1 MDKLKMPYMH
11 RFVFAISMAC
21 VAFAAGGETYKMSG
35 QDSPGTT
42 SFNAIGKWVLNSNT
56 SVAATEPPCAGNDYI
71 TTAMLRTP
79 NNSAS
84 DHTFG
89 GDSLTLS
96 GTGAYIGFKGKS
108 GTTITVPNLIADG
121 GYIQNASDWT
131 YFNLDGNITVKSGKD
146 FRLMTVEPS
155 TRGIIVKAPIS
166 GAGTELWLQLPRTNM
181 ANNAEKYVCLEGNN
195 SGFTGKFRAT
205 GGGYFIVN
213 SDAAFGAVP
222 ATTTADAITINGP
235 LWKITNNLETAETR
249 GITLPN
255 TQNATTANTVNNCY
269 PGMRIQVASYATA
282 WVRGPISGA
291 GPIVKTGDSG
301 VVHFTG
307 SFANYTGAISLD
319 RGVTWFDGPDPVSL
333 QSMSVEAGFGVSS
346 NELTVA
352 RLVLV
357 KGNLWVSLGD
367 ADPNV
372 PRLVVTDSLEFTHVG
387 AINVYNTSATVPES
401 VHGITFQLVKAP
413 GHALSEALAH
423 GWIYPSNP
431 DTVDLAVRDNGDG
444 TETLLFTRTPS
455 ANVYYHAVADVI
467 DTSAFTSLAWKH
479 NKDDANEEAVA
490 ATAGNT
496 YIVKWGTFR
505 TPDKGSVYTFPGS
518 KLAFSGIGVTL
529 KGYNGTPISYMTNTW
544 CMNKSDWWVS
554 APHNIRIGGDLHLPP
569 IGDYALRFCSA
580 SQKRTCDVYSELIG
594 AGQLQIWG
602 YGNPAYGS
610 KMYTVAL
617 HAANTNFNGV
627 TYVYGQTNF
636 YCRIASEESL
646 GANPPSFA
654 ERQLQFNGAGLM
666 VTNNVTLDDSNRG
679 IWLYNTGGTCG
690 TLQDDAGSGASYP
703 TNSLAADRVYPGGA
717 WFNAYG
723 AGTTLRV
730 NCPIAGPGALSV
742 YADGTV
748 TLAGAN
754 AYTGGTL
761 VRRGT
766 LVPASAD
773 ALPGAVTVL
782 AGGTLCAPDDAA
794 TLPYGVVLKGA
805 ITFEEGSALTHA
817 GIASRIANNEAFF
830 TVPLMLLAHGTTLT
844 DAELK
849 ALPVSAN
856 LPKGW
861 LAKAKQETVTVGGV
875 SRVAVSAEITFAG
888 MTIIVR

>member
-1 MDKLKMPYMH
+1 M
-11 RFVFAISMAC
+11 
-21 VAFAAGGETYKMSG
+21 TG

-121 GYIQNASDWT
+121 GYIQNATDNT
-131 YFNLDGNITVKSGKD
+131 YFNLAGNITVKSGKD
-146 FRLMTVEPS
+146 FRLQTVEPNE
-155 TRGIIVKAPIS
+155 RGIVVKAPIS
-166 GAGTELWLQLPRTNM
+166 GPGTEIWLMLPMTNLVTSKT
-181 ANNAEKYVCLEGNN
+181 KYVRLEGDN
-195 SGFTGKFRAT
+195 SGFTGKFRAA
-205 GGGYFIVN
+205 GGGNFTVN

-235 LWKITNNLETAETR
+235 LWMITNNLETAATR

-255 TQNATTANTVNNCY
+255 TQASSGSSY
-269 PGMRIQVASYATA
+269 PGMRLQVSSYATA
-282 WVRGPISGA
+282 WIRGPVSGA

-307 SFANYTGAISLD
+307 SFADYTGAISLE
-319 RGVTWFDGPDPVSL
+319 RGVTWFDGPNPVSL
-333 QSMSVEAGFGVSS
+333 PDVTVTAGFGVSS
-346 NELTVA
+346 NELTIA
-352 RLVLV
+352 RLVFRS
-357 KGNLWVSLGD
+357 GNLWVSLGD
-367 ADPNV
+367 ADPDV
-372 PRLVVTDSLEFTHVG
+372 PRLVVTDSMEFAHAG
-387 AINVYNTSATVPES
+387 AVSIYDTSATVPAR
-401 VHGITFQLVKAP
+401 VHGVTFQLVKAP

-423 GWIYPSNP
+423 GWLYSSHP
-431 DTVDLAVRDNGDG
+431 DTVDLAVRDTGDG

-455 ANVYYHAVADVI
+455 ANVYYHAVSDVI
-467 DTSAFTSLAWKH
+467 DTSAFTTKAWKH
-479 NKDDANEEAVA
+479 NRGDANEEAVA

-496 YIVKWGTFR
+496 YVVNWGVFR
-505 TPDKGSVYTFPGS
+505 TPDRGSVYTFPGS
-518 KLAFSGIGVTL
+518 KLVFDGLGITL
-529 KGYNGTPISYMTNTW
+529 KSANNTQCSYLTNTW
-544 CMNKSDWWVS
+544 CINKSDWWVS
-554 APHNIRIGGDLHLPP
+554 TPRNVTIDGDLHLAPV
-569 IGDYALRFCSA
+569 GDYALGLNSA
-580 SQKRTCDVYSELIG
+580 SQKRTLDLYSELSG
-594 AGQLQIWG
+594 CGQLQMYG
-602 YGNPAYGS
+602 YGNPAYKS
-610 KMYTVAL
+610 KMYTIAL
-617 HAANTNFNGV
+617 HAANTNFHGV
-627 TYVYGQTNF
+627 VYARGQTNF

-646 GANPPSFA
+646 GANPPAFA

-666 VTNNVTLDDSNRG
+666 VTNNVTLDDPNRG
-679 IWLYNTGGTCG
+679 IWLHNTGGTCG
-690 TLQDDAGSGASYP
+690 TLEDDAGSGASYS
-703 TNSLAADRVYPGGA
+703 TNSPTAARMYPGGA

-723 AGTTLRV
+723 TDTTLRV
-730 NCPIAGPGALSV
+730 DCPIAGPGALSV

-748 TLAGAN
+748 TLGGAN
-754 AYTGGTL
+754 AYTGGTV

-766 LVPASAD
+766 LVPASAN

-782 AGGTLCAPDDAA
+782 AGGALCVPDDAA
-794 TLPYGVVLKGA
+794 TLPYGAVLKGT

-817 GIASRIANNEAFF
+817 GIASHIANNDAFF
-830 TVPLMLLAHGTTLT
+830 TVPLLLLAPGETLT

-849 ALPVSAN
+849 ALPVAAN

-875 SRVAVSAEITFAG
+875 SRVAVSAEIVFAG
-888 MTIIVR
+888 MTIFVR